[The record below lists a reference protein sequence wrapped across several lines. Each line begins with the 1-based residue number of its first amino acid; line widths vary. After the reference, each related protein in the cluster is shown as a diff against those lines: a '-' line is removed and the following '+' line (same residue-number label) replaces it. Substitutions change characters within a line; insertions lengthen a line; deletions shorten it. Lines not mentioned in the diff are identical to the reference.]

1 VKSLNYVQIQF
12 AIDDPQRADEIV
24 ASLLTEELIACGQRT
39 GPMVSRYWWKGSLEQ
54 TEEWL
59 VLLKTRAELTSQV
72 TEAVVNR
79 HPYETPEV
87 IALAII
93 DGAAPYLEWI
103 RHSTTSPTM

>member
-24 ASLLTEELIACGQRT
+24 EALLTEQLIACGQRT

-59 VLLKTRAELTSQV
+59 VLLKTRAELSSRV
-72 TEAVVNR
+72 TEAVVNH

-87 IALAII
+87 ITLAII
-93 DGAAPYLEWI
+93 DGSAPYLEWI
-103 RHSTTSPTM
+103 RNSTTPPST